1 MKKHLFF
8 LFTIIISLYGGSCTS
23 EREQPGIDIPASGE
37 GEIATLSVTVEL
49 ETDEER
55 TRAAGEDLG
64 FGKGQKINT
73 LTYALYTQQS
83 SLDPNIEGEINPVKL
98 KLPAGA
104 LNQYDNDG
112 DGYANLVRVIYNPSE
127 NSNIQLEG
135 IEIVKGIEYTL
146 MLWAQYRPENE
157 TEDRVYFEL
166 GNNGIIRILNSN
178 TNPFPNN
185 DDQRD
190 VFCAVYKIVQ
200 YEDTRELKL
209 TLRRPFAQLNI
220 GIPERI
226 LKRGGY
232 FDENGK
238 LLIENSSITISG
250 DIANRYNLFKNQAEK
265 ENNQSYT
272 RTFGMATI
280 PSLAQD
286 NGWTEGKIYI
296 PLRIKDR
303 DTHET
308 KDYVWLSMC
317 YILPDGKLG
326 DVSEIDIQDFN
337 FTYTDKNNNLQTY
350 IVEKNATDKQGNDVF
365 LAGVPAL
372 RNRRTNIILRAEDIG
387 LVTIPWYAE
396 EHEEFPPTKDENQ
409 DNLFKELIENYFFMF
424 DPKYPSSNDE
434 DFISNILTDFASY
447 ILVDDNG
454 YYNIM
459 LGEGDYIDSKNILPI
474 HRSFILYGKGEETII
489 KKDANSNTY
498 HNIGQ
503 VRNLLITDKNNNKQL
518 FIDKDGWAY
527 RYINGE
533 KEEEPFYQLTPLT
546 GNNRSYDVYFD
557 GSDRSHQSDYY
568 R

>member
-23 EREQPGIDIPASGE
+23 EREQPGIDNPAPGE
-37 GEIATLSVTVEL
+37 GEIATLSITVEL
-49 ETDEER
+49 EPDEER

-73 LTYALYTQQS
+73 LTYALYTQES
-83 SLDPNIEGEINPVKL
+83 SLDPNKEGKINPVKL
-98 KLPAGA
+98 KLPDGA
-104 LNQYDNDG
+104 LNRDDDDTDR
-112 DGYANLVRVIYNPSE
+112 DGYANLVRVKYNPSE
-127 NSNIQLEG
+127 NSNVILRD

-178 TNPFPNN
+178 NPFPNN

-209 TLRRPFAQLNI
+209 TLRRPFSQLNI

-232 FDENGK
+232 FDENGN
-238 LLIENSSITISG
+238 LLIKESSITISG

-265 ENNQSYT
+265 EEASYT

-280 PSLAQD
+280 PSLAPD
-286 NGWTEGKIYI
+286 NGWNGTGYV
-296 PLRIKDR
+296 PLTIKDR

-326 DVSEIDIQDFN
+326 DVSEIDIQEFK
-337 FTYTDKNNNLQTY
+337 FTY
-350 IVEKNATDKQGNDVF
+350 EKEEEKGTSVF
-365 LAGVPAL
+365 SLEKIPAL

-387 LVTIPWYAE
+387 LVTIPWYEE
-396 EHEEFPPTKDENQ
+396 EHMTFPVSEDKDVN
-409 DNLFKELIENYFFMF
+409 NPFKNLIENYFCKFATN
-424 DPKYPSSNDE
+424 YPNSDDSQL
-434 DFISNILTDFASY
+434 ISNILNDYKDY

-459 LGEGDYIDSKNILPI
+459 LGEGDYIDSKDVLPI
-474 HRSFILYGKGEETII
+474 HRSFILYGTGENTII
-489 KKDANSNTY
+489 KKNANSNIY

-503 VRNLLITDKNNNKQL
+503 VRNLLITDNNNNKHL
-518 FIDKDGWAY
+518 FIDKDGWVY
-527 RYINGE
+527 RYKNGE
-533 KEEEPFYQLTPLT
+533 KEEEPFYQLIPLT
-546 GNNRSYDVYFD
+546 GNYRSYDVYFD
-557 GSDRSHQSDYY
+557 GSDSSHLSDYY